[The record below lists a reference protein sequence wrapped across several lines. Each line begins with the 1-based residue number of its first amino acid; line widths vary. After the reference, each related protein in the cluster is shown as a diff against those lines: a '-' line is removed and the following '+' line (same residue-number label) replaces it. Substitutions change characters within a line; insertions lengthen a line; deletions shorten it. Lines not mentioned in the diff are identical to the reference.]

1 MCPFE
6 CFKILFILLFICTS
20 KEDWRYAVVRKL
32 FICGNVRDTMSR
44 LLPTHLLAMALGGCC
59 ESWALQDIPTPEDIG
74 MKLMKLVKF
83 R

>member
-1 MCPFE
+1 M
-6 CFKILFILLFICTS
+6 
-20 KEDWRYAVVRKL
+20 VRKL

-44 LLPTHLLAMALGGCC
+44 LLPTHLLAKALGGCC

-74 MKLMKLVKF
+74 MKLMKLVKS